1 MAIILKADES
11 YPTNNEIEFPIGQEI
26 VLVFDRAVDLK
37 TAKESVLVYGPDSD
51 ITSGPDN
58 GLWLNQSNG
67 TNPFF
72 LASPAFKG
80 YVECEYQTYLVNNL
94 VELKVE
100 DDQEIYE
107 KSDGARYSVLVVTPK
122 QPLKIDTEYNLFIC
136 GESLNNVLNIPAEI
150 QAYSQ
155 SNCIS
160 ERTVYDAYRLVA
172 GVKTGDAR
180 VKSFGS
186 FEPKNNEVAATLNL
200 KIVEAGNGSA
210 AKFKWWFDDEA
221 EPQPAA
227 SNYNS
232 RLNRCVQRWRITDRG
247 ILVKFAGGEFDLNE
261 VFKVEANKEDLLSIS
276 NLITFNTG
284 TDSIFVYPEYT
295 STSPIAPDG
304 LLIPNQQNEAA
315 GQYLELS
322 SMQPS
327 NGEINVDLN
336 LNKIVLT
343 FNNNVDATTA
353 TQENIKLESHSVSG
367 VFDGP
372 ASTRSNR
379 PEKIYKIIS
388 VSDDTITLEF

>member
-1 MAIILKADES
+1 MAITLKADES
-11 YPTNNEIEFPIGQEI
+11 YPTNSETEFPVGQEI
-26 VLVFDRAVDLK
+26 VLVFDRAIDLK
-37 TAKESVLVYGPDSD
+37 TAKESVIIYGPDSD
-51 ITSGPDN
+51 VTSGPND
-58 GLWLNQSNG
+58 GLWLNQSDG

-72 LASPAFKG
+72 LNSPAYKG

-100 DDQEIYE
+100 DNQEIYE
-107 KSDGARYSVLVVTPK
+107 KSSGAKYSVLVITPK
-122 QPLKIDTEYNLFIC
+122 QPLKINTEYNLFIC
-136 GESLNNVLNIPAEI
+136 GESLNNISNIPSEI

-160 ERTVYDAYRLVA
+160 EKTVYDAYKLIG

-186 FEPKNNEVAATLNL
+186 FEPKSNEVATALNL

-210 AKFKWWFDDEA
+210 AKFKWWFDDEV
-221 EPQPAA
+221 EPQPAS

-247 ILVKFAGGEFDLNE
+247 ILVKFTGGEFELNE
-261 VFKVEANKEDLLSIS
+261 TFKVEANKEDLLSIS

-304 LLIPNQQNEAA
+304 LLIPNQQNEVV
-315 GQYLELS
+315 GKYLELN

-327 NGEINVDLN
+327 SGEINVDLN

-353 TQENIKLESHSVSG
+353 IQENIEIESQSVSG

-372 ASTRSNR
+372 GSTRSNR
-379 PEKIYKIIS
+379 PEKVYKIIS
-388 VSDDTITLEF
+388 VSDNKITLEF